1 MKPVTD
7 QELKEALKTE
17 QWLNECDCDGSPSP
31 ARHAQIIRL
40 ALKRWIIDRR
50 EAKRKKKEARK

>member
-7 QELKEALKTE
+7 EELKEALKTE
-17 QWLNECDCDGSPSP
+17 AWLNECTCHESPDTE
-31 ARHAQIIRL
+31 RHALIIRL

-50 EAKRKKKEARK
+50 EAKRKKTKGTP